1 MAPKTVRSIQ
11 ASSAKIER
19 QPATGELGPG
29 KIDFSRPQMFA
40 EAGEIHDDRLSVM
53 DADIREIVDA
63 LEERQQYVAARGG
76 QGFATRMRLAKI
88 EDTAAQRPDCRQ
100 GIDQVAKIAAME
112 KGLQVADGLSRETPC
127 ARNRGCERHRLNS
140 RERREGLADKG
151 PHLFEI
157 DALEI
162 LKDCTCEII
171 GRGVAAD
178 PESALCFLHDTF
190 QFAAGILPL

>member
-1 MAPKTVRSIQ
+1 
-11 ASSAKIER
+11 
-19 QPATGELGPG
+19 
-29 KIDFSRPQMFA
+29 MFA

-112 KGLQVADGLSRETPC
+112 KGLQVADGLSRETRLRSKTGDAKASSAKF
-127 ARNRGCERHRLNS
+127 ARATRGS
-140 RERREGLADKG
+140 R
-151 PHLFEI
+151 
-157 DALEI
+157 
-162 LKDCTCEII
+162 
-171 GRGVAAD
+171 
-178 PESALCFLHDTF
+178 
-190 QFAAGILPL
+190 